1 MSKRKESAVTDG
13 ATKKPKQ
20 PQKHTRNGTKPRA
33 KKRDAGRRSVVVN

>member
-20 PQKHTRNGTKPRA
+20 AQKHTRNGTKPRA
-33 KKRDAGRRSVVVN
+33 KKKDAGRRSLLVD